1 MDDYKYLYNNP
12 VMDAFQ
18 KYVNEIKYL
27 RETNS
32 DKIDDMIDVAKPAE
46 LKIQMKWL
54 ILRQMLYQNQKNNG
68 LHKME

>member
-1 MDDYKYLYNNP
+1 
-12 VMDAFQ
+12 MDAFQ
-18 KYVNEIKYL
+18 KYANEIKYL

-54 ILRQMLYQNQKNNG
+54 ILRQMLYQNQ
-68 LHKME
+68 